1 MPRVKRG
8 TGHVKR
14 REALMKRVRGFGDG
28 RKNLIKRAKTADTRA
43 GAYAYK
49 DRKVKKRVNR
59 KLWQVKI
66 NAAAREMGV
75 SYSTLMGKLKKA
87 GIALDR
93 KILSKLGE
101 EHPALFKKVLEA
113 AK

>member
-1 MPRVKRG
+1 
-8 TGHVKR
+8 
-14 REALMKRVRGFGDG
+14 MKRVKGFGDG

-66 NAAAREMGV
+66 NAAVRELGMN
-75 SYSTLMGKLKKA
+75 YSTLMGTLKKA
-87 GIALDR
+87 GIGIDR
-93 KILSKLGE
+93 KILSKLGQ
-101 EHPALFKKVLEA
+101 EHPALFKKVVEA

>member
-1 MPRVKRG
+1 
-8 TGHVKR
+8 
-14 REALMKRVRGFGDG
+14 MKRVKGFGDG

-49 DRKVKKRVNR
+49 DRRVKKRVNR

-66 NAAAREMGV
+66 NAAAREMGI
-75 SYSTLMGKLKKA
+75 SYSVLMGKLKKT
-87 GIALDR
+87 GIGLDR

-101 EHPALFKKVLEA
+101 EHPVLFKKVLEA